1 MNEIPNEVIHKELDL
16 IQKCVERMSHN
27 SFIIKGWTVLLFSG
41 AFVFWENHPQK
52 KSELLPVVVV
62 SLVILWGLDAYFLQQ
77 ERSFRQLYAW
87 VIEARKN
94 GNTDNLYNLDYKK
107 VKCCS
112 CILKALFAPIML
124 LLYVLPLCIVIGLSI
139 YNYNIKISYKG
150 ENEVRQT
157 TPAVSI
163 EKDNVSPNYKPGHVA
178 KGSATK

>member
-1 MNEIPNEVIHKELDL
+1 MNGIPNEVIHKELDL

-41 AFVFWENHPQK
+41 AFVFWENHPQ

-124 LLYVLPLCIVIGLSI
+124 LLYVVPLCVVIGLFL
-139 YNYNIKISYKG
+139 YNCDIKITYKG
-150 ENEVRQT
+150 ENKVCKT
-157 TPAVSI
+157 TPAASI
-163 EKDNVSPNYKPGHVA
+163 EKDNVSPNYKPSHLA
-178 KGSATK
+178 KDSATK